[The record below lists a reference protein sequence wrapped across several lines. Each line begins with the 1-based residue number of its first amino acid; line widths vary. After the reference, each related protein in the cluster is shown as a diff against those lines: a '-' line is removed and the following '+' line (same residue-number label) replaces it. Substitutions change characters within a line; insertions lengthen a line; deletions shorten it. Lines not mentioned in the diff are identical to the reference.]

1 VTFKGFGGG
10 RSGCFGGGVLEKRE
24 KKNRNPLIELEWRPL
39 SLASELHRMR
49 VNEERIRF

>member
-24 KKNRNPLIELEWRPL
+24 KKNRNPLIELESNYL
-39 SLASELHRMR
+39 GLNS
-49 VNEERIRF
+49 

>member
-24 KKNRNPLIELEWRPL
+24 KKIEIP
-39 SLASELHRMR
+39 
-49 VNEERIRF
+49 